1 MDYQQKLADIHS
13 RIAKACTRVGRDAAD
28 VTIVA
33 VTKYI
38 GVEETEQ
45 LIAAGQH
52 DLGENRLQVA
62 LPKLEG
68 LPEAMLA
75 NVRWHYI
82 GSLQTNKVKDVI
94 GRFHMIHSLD
104 RLALA
109 QEISKR
115 ATQRGIVV
123 PCLVQVNVSGEES
136 KSGFAPEEVTDFLKQ
151 AREFAGLEICGYMT
165 MAPVAQDPEETRGV
179 FRRLRELRDE
189 WLEGQFAPATAVHLS
204 MGMSGDFEVAVEE
217 GATFVRVGS
226 ILVK

>member
-1 MDYQQKLADIHS
+1 MDYQKRLADIQT
-13 RIAKACTRVGRDAAD
+13 RIAQACARVGRDAD
-28 VTIVA
+28 EVTIVA
-33 VTKYI
+33 VTKYV

-75 NVRWHYI
+75 GVRWHYI
-82 GSLQTNKVKDVI
+82 GSLQTKKVKDVI

-109 QEISKR
+109 EEVSKR

-136 KSGFAPEEVTDFLKQ
+136 KSGFAPEEVPDFLKR
-151 AREFAGLEICGYMT
+151 ASEWSGLEICGYMT
-165 MAPVAQDPEETRGV
+165 MAPLAQDPEETSGV
-179 FRRLRELRDE
+179 FRRLRELRDD
-189 WLEGQFAPATAVHLS
+189 WLQQEVAPATAVHLS
-204 MGMSGDFEVAVEE
+204 MGMSGDFEIAVEE
-217 GATFVRVGS
+217 GATFVRIGS

>member
-1 MDYQQKLADIHS
+1 MDYQSRLADIRN
-13 RIAKACTRVGRDAAD
+13 RIAQACARAGRQQED

-45 LIAAGQH
+45 LISAGQH

-68 LPEAMLA
+68 LPDEMLA
-75 NVRWHYI
+75 QTRWHYI

-109 QEISKR
+109 EELNKR
-115 ATQRGIVV
+115 ATQREMIV
-123 PCLVQVNVSGEES
+123 PCLVQVNVSGEAS
-136 KSGFAPEEVTDFLKQ
+136 KGGFAPEEVPDFLRAAQ
-151 AREFAGLEICGYMT
+151 HMPGIEIHGYMT
-165 MAPVAQDPEETRGV
+165 MAPIAEDAEETRRV
-179 FRRLRELRDE
+179 FRRMRELRDE
-189 WLEGQFAPATAVHLS
+189 WLQQGVAPQSAVHLS

-217 GATFVRVGS
+217 GATFVRIGS